1 MPGWL
6 QNLEMVLGVTQ
17 EAHRNLRRS
26 NRTVFDAEVDSG
38 ARQDAPAAFASL
50 AALRSFSEL
59 ECPAGADFR
68 REVGIDFLGKGNAG
82 RA

>member
-6 QNLEMVLGVTQ
+6 QYLEMVLGVTQ
-17 EAHRNLRRS
+17 KAHRNLRRS
-26 NRTVFDAEVDSG
+26 NAEVDSG

-59 ECPAGADFR
+59 ECPAGFR
-68 REVGIDFLGKGNAG
+68 GKGNAG
-82 RA
+82 HA

>member
-1 MPGWL
+1 
-6 QNLEMVLGVTQ
+6 
-17 EAHRNLRRS
+17 LRRS
-26 NRTVFDAEVDSG
+26 NRTVDSG
-38 ARQDAPAAFASL
+38 ARQDAPAL

-82 RA
+82 HA

>member
-1 MPGWL
+1 
-6 QNLEMVLGVTQ
+6 MVLGVTQ
-17 EAHRNLRRS
+17 KAHRNLRRS

-38 ARQDAPAAFASL
+38 ARQDAPAL
-50 AALRSFSEL
+50 AALWSFSEL

-82 RA
+82 HA

>member
-1 MPGWL
+1 MPRVASKPRNGS
-6 QNLEMVLGVTQ
+6 GRYPKSTQ
-17 EAHRNLRRS
+17 ELQRS
-26 NRTVFDAEVDSG
+26 NGTVFDAGVASG

-82 RA
+82 HA